1 LLKVKEEVL
10 QVKNRILSE
19 FVEDLTQLIKDKIN
33 KNYSNYINFLIKTF
47 KNINQFIDKPPEI
60 IIELNSR
67 DYNYFNND
75 IQLIQNLFKN
85 KVKLNNLEDKF
96 IGGFKC
102 IQSSEKISYDYTIEN
117 LLKKNTSLV
126 EIELSKILS
135 ESGVDIRKT
144 EQDYELLIQEQ
155 KSVINKY

>member
-1 LLKVKEEVL
+1 
-10 QVKNRILSE
+10 
-19 FVEDLTQLIKDKIN
+19 VEDLTQLIKDKIN